1 MNVALW
7 IVQVLVG
14 ASFVFSGAGKIY
26 WPYSELIKAIPW
38 GSAVSEPMFRFIG
51 VSEVLGGLGVIL
63 PAATRIKAWLTPLA
77 AAGLVL
83 IMVLAMIFHIVRGEF
98 YLLPW
103 NIGFG
108 APALFV
114 AWGRWKRAPIAS
126 RA

>member
-7 IVQVLVG
+7 IVQVLV
-14 ASFVFSGAGKIY
+14 AAAFIVSGWGKISF
-26 WPYSELIKAIPW
+26 PYSQLTAQIPW

-63 PAATRIKAWLTPLA
+63 PAATRIKPWLTPLA

-114 AWGRWKRAPIAS
+114 AWGRWKKVPIAP